1 MCYDSNNHYQMATQ
15 LLIKVPKIHSYV
27 AIIDY
32 LILCI
37 PSINHT
43 HTHSCIQTHTH
54 THTHIAMYIPI
65 VVTRIEDV
73 RGPSPAPVLH
83 ETSIM

>member
-27 AIIDY
+27 ALIDFAHSFY
-32 LILCI
+32 KSHTYTLMHT
-37 PSINHT
+37 NT
-43 HTHSCIQTHTH
+43 HTYTHS
-54 THTHIAMYIPI
+54 YIPI
-65 VVTRIEDV
+65 VITRIEDV

>member
-1 MCYDSNNHYQMATQ
+1 MIVA
-15 LLIKVPKIHSYV
+15 SYMSCHMTSQRL
-27 AIIDY
+27 ASLHDFY
-32 LILCI
+32 KSHTYT
-37 PSINHT
+37 PMHTNT
-43 HTHSCIQTHTH
+43 HTYTHT
-54 THTHIAMYIPI
+54 IATYIPI